1 MRRLS
6 IFALALFLALVGV
19 QLVIGPELFAS
30 YVGRDAALLWVGAA
44 VAGALFAATWR
55 PRAPQ
60 RWVSEPPRIGR
71 LLLYT
76 GIAVTL
82 AAGLA
87 QGFLAGS
94 PLALMLQFAWWLG
107 LALLLIG
114 AWWPGGRVEYAAP
127 PVQWR
132 RDAAGAFVPQGH
144 SVDVAT
150 APRLRR
156 SSELVWLAAI
166 LLCAALLRF
175 WDLANLP
182 PGCTGSE
189 CVNGL
194 RLVEGETIAGAG
206 SLFEQGAR
214 LVFWVTG
221 NGVLSLRLTAGL
233 FSLLTVVALWAAARR
248 LAGAPAALLVALF
261 VSFSPLQLWAA
272 RSSDP
277 WVAVGLLVALA
288 LWWTA
293 EALVQRTLRWWVL
306 AGLALAAIFVQAPP
320 LRGATLLWLAA
331 VAAIALVHVWRRP
344 HRGDWAAIA
353 AGMAAALS
361 LALPTLFAGN
371 AVDPLWGAATLPQ
384 TANNL
389 ALLAATLLR
398 VDSAGLPAGA
408 ELGLLSGLAL
418 ALAVV
423 GVGALT
429 RHVRVAAAAGLL
441 AGLLLFAWFGAR
453 LDGAFF
459 PPTQVALALLPFV
472 FAAAAVALDQFL
484 TVLVQTWR
492 SVVAPQ
498 RLVAAVALVIG
509 LVVVWNAA
517 GFMAGLDQ
525 VATGGGQTEGDMARF
540 VAQLRLS
547 EPDAELTF
555 ILPSAATTH
564 PSLRL
569 LAGPALAAGRILPL
583 ESARTLPF
591 AAEPPGDLL
600 YLLPIADGQV
610 LRVLQQLYPS
620 GVAFTE
626 LDQAGERAIFNA
638 FRVPRAAVQAARQ
651 VYVQIATP
659 DNPAAASFGAPA
671 LDFAWRANPPAP
683 APFVAQVTSALIVP
697 ETGVYTIAAER
708 SATLSGLLLTL
719 DDMLV
724 LDTALNLTSQQLQLV
739 QGVYTLA
746 LTYRSGEEPGDLR
759 ITWQRP
765 DGATETIGGA
775 ALHWP
780 PPPRQGLVA
789 SYYANAQFSG
799 APSLQRKELVVGADP
814 PPPLP
819 YSVHWRGK
827 LAAPRAGEYLLG
839 MAGVGLLQAS
849 LDNQLLLD
857 NSSLRSAAAPA
868 ADPGYVESLVYLPSG
883 WRGFDVRFAPEAAT
897 GRLRLLWQPAGGNA
911 SELDGAYLL
920 PTAADI
926 ATGDIPLPAPPPLAD
941 PGLGDD
947 FFALNRASAAWQ
959 PQQRIPPADL
969 APLPLEAVWAY
980 GAGCGAGENQLSQPR
995 GLAFDPATRQL
1006 YVADT
1011 GNRRVAIITEDGA
1024 PGGVITSDIF
1034 QEPVDVAFAPGGS
1047 TPLILDNAT
1056 QQIYRVDESGALLPI
1071 PLQTSFYRPRGFAV
1085 DASGGYVVADTGGGR
1100 MAVLT
1105 PEGEQVLAFG
1115 GQGSLLA
1122 RGQPVDA
1129 VEANGVYWV
1138 VSAEDGRLWNTLVDG
1153 SLTAIQPTNTIDG
1166 PHLAALPDGRLLLT
1180 DPARSLF
1187 WLLSAQGQPTGQFA
1201 YAGQLDLPTGIA
1213 AREDDDGILIAVSDT
1228 RRCSVSLW
1236 RLGDQG

>member
-30 YVGRDAALLWVGAA
+30 YVVRDAALLWVGAA
-44 VAGALFAATWR
+44 VAGARFAATWR

-76 GIAVTL
+76 GIAVAL

-127 PVQWR
+127 PVHWR
-132 RDAAGAFVPQGH
+132 RDAAGAFVPQAYG
-144 SVDVAT
+144 VDVAT

-156 SSELVWLAAI
+156 SSEFVWLAAI

-194 RLVEGETIAGAG
+194 RLVEGEAIAGAD

-306 AGLALAAIFVQAPP
+306 AGLGLAALFVQAPP

-398 VDSAGLPAGA
+398 TDSAGLPAGA

-429 RHVRVAAAAGLL
+429 RHVRVATAAGLL

-498 RLVAAVALVIG
+498 RLVAAVALAIG

-683 APFVAQVTSALIVP
+683 APFVAQATSALIVP

-708 SATLSGLLLTL
+708 SAPLSGLLLTL

-765 DGATETIGGA
+765 DGAAETIGGA

-799 APSLQRKELVVGADP
+799 HPACSARSWWSAPTRRRRCPTASTGAASWPRRAPANICWAWPASVCCRPASTISSCSTTAACAAP
-814 PPPLP
+814 PRQLP
-819 YSVHWRGK
+819 TPAMWRVWSTCPVAGAGSTCA
-827 LAAPRAGEYLLG
+827 LRPRQPRAGCG
-839 MAGVGLLQAS
+839 CSGSRPAGTPANWTAPIS
-849 LDNQLLLD
+849 CP
-857 NSSLRSAAAPA
+857 LRRTSPPA
-868 ADPGYVESLVYLPSG
+868 TSRCRRRRPWRTRGWVTISLPS
-883 WRGFDVRFAPEAAT
+883 
-897 GRLRLLWQPAGGNA
+897 
-911 SELDGAYLL
+911 
-920 PTAADI
+920 TA
-926 ATGDIPLPAPPPLAD
+926 PAPPGSRSSASLP
-941 PGLGDD
+941 PTWRPSPWRRFGPTGGL
-947 FFALNRASAAWQ
+947 R
-959 PQQRIPPADL
+959 
-969 APLPLEAVWAY
+969 
-980 GAGCGAGENQLSQPR
+980 R
-995 GLAFDPATRQL
+995 G
-1006 YVADT
+1006 
-1011 GNRRVAIITEDGA
+1011 G
-1024 PGGVITSDIF
+1024 
-1034 QEPVDVAFAPGGS
+1034 EPVEPAARVGLRPGH
-1047 TPLILDNAT
+1047 AA
-1056 QQIYRVDESGALLPI
+1056 AL
-1071 PLQTSFYRPRGFAV
+1071 RG
-1085 DASGGYVVADTGGGR
+1085 R
-1100 MAVLT
+1100 HRQ
-1105 PEGEQVLAFG
+1105 P
-1115 GQGSLLA
+1115 A
-1122 RGQPVDA
+1122 RGDHHGGWRA
-1129 VEANGVYWV
+1129 
-1138 VSAEDGRLWNTLVDG
+1138 
-1153 SLTAIQPTNTIDG
+1153 
-1166 PHLAALPDGRLLLT
+1166 
-1180 DPARSLF
+1180 
-1187 WLLSAQGQPTGQFA
+1187 
-1201 YAGQLDLPTGIA
+1201 
-1213 AREDDDGILIAVSDT
+1213 
-1228 RRCSVSLW
+1228 RRC
-1236 RLGDQG
+1236 DHE